1 MTVVDDIRARLDIV
15 DVVSGYVTLQKAGR
29 NFKAPCPFHAENT
42 PSFIVDPNRQSW
54 RCYGACATGGDVF
67 SFVMRHQNVEF
78 PEALR
83 ILAQRAGVELSPNSK
98 QENDHASKLH
108 RVNQLAATWYQE
120 RLRAPE
126 GAAALEYL
134 KGRGVNA
141 QMIDAFQLG
150 YSPNKWDGLKSYLN
164 GIGVPEQFAVESGLI
179 YRNDESGRTWDFFRD
194 RLMFP
199 IHDRQGKVSGFGGR
213 QLSEPPPDA
222 LGYNPKYIN
231 TSSTPIFDKRSM
243 LYGIHRAKDAV
254 RESNTGI
261 VVEGY
266 MDVIAAHQHGY
277 HNVVASMGT
286 ALTENQVAQLK
297 SLATNFVLALDPD
310 NAGQEATL
318 RSLESSWQAIGVQSA
333 SRGRSHSVMQRRED
347 ITLSIAALPEG
358 KDPDEL
364 IRHSPA
370 EWERLTSEAP
380 PLMSYLIPAI
390 AARFD
395 TGTGQGKSQVI
406 EAIFPLIADTQDP
419 YDQQR
424 YMQDLADTLGITL
437 DALKAGLPRTMQAS
451 ARQQRRP
458 YDAQSAYPARS
469 SSQPQITASALESNR
484 ENTREDYMLGLLLNF
499 PQLREYLDEF
509 SSEYLSSSAN
519 REIFA
524 RWLLC
529 ADITELQDALDDL
542 LLAHM
547 QSLLAADI
555 APTEGPRSERARDAL
570 RQCMRSLKRRH
581 LLELQQTLLATID
594 NATPPPRELTAQ
606 ITSLNEG
613 IRATEIR

>member
-29 NFKAPCPFHAENT
+29 NFKAPCPFHAERT
-42 PSFIVDPNRQSW
+42 PSFVVNPDRQSW
-54 RCYGACATGGDVF
+54 HCFGACSTGGDAF

-98 QENDHASKLH
+98 QENDHRSKLH

-126 GAAALEYL
+126 GAAAMEYL
-134 KGRGVNA
+134 TRRGVNA

-150 YSPNKWDGLKSYLN
+150 YSPDSWDGLKNYLN
-164 GIGVPEQFAVESGLI
+164 GVGVPEQFTVESGLI

-222 LGYNPKYIN
+222 PGYNPKYIN

-243 LYGIHRAKDAV
+243 LYGIHRAKDAI

-318 RSLESSWQAIGVQSA
+318 RSLESSWQVIGVQSA
-333 SRGRSHSVMQRRED
+333 SRGRSHSVMQQREA

-364 IRHSPA
+364 IRHDPA
-370 EWERLTSEAP
+370 EWERLTTDAP

-395 TGTGQGKSQVI
+395 TGTGQGKSQVV
-406 EAIFPLIADTQDP
+406 EAIYPLIAATQNP
-419 YDQQR
+419 FDQQR
-424 YMQDLADTLGITL
+424 YMQDLADTLDITL

-451 ARQQRRP
+451 ARQLRRN
-458 YDAQSAYPARS
+458 YDAQSAQPARPS
-469 SSQPQITASALESNR
+469 NQQQITASALDSNR

-499 PQLREYLDEF
+499 PQLRENLDGF

-524 RWLLC
+524 RWQLC
-529 ADITELQDALDDL
+529 ADIAELQDALDDT

-555 APTEGPRSERARDAL
+555 APTDGPRAERARDAL
-570 RQCMRSLKRRH
+570 RQCLQSLKRRH